1 MSYNGFDIKYT
12 EGKSRVGTIETS
24 RGIIKTPAFM
34 PVGTAGTV
42 KAMLPE
48 QVKNIGA
55 DVLLCNTYHLMLRP
69 GEDLVSDLGGLNEF
83 MNWKGPILTDSGGF
97 QVMSLSNLRT
107 ISEEGVVFKSH
118 IDGKKFFL
126 SPESS
131 ISIQKKLQST
141 ILMSFDEC
149 TPYPVE
155 KSEAEKSMKLSLRW
169 GKRSKKAFA
178 NHSGSLLFGIQ
189 QGSMFKDLRESSAA
203 GLTDIGFDGYALGGL
218 AVGETQEEMF
228 EVIDFSIDLFPK
240 SRPKYLMGVGKPSD
254 IVGAVL
260 RGVDMFDC
268 VIPTRSGR
276 NGQAF
281 VEGGTVNLKN
291 ARYKVDNLP
300 LDPTCNCYCC
310 NNYSKGYLSHL
321 VRTNEILGS
330 ILVTWHNL
338 SYYLDLMKN
347 IREKITEGTFTEF
360 AEKFKKHTN

>member
-1 MSYNGFDIKYT
+1 MSQNGFSVKHI
-12 EGKSRVGTIETS
+12 EGKSRVGTLKTS

-48 QVKNIGA
+48 NLRTIGA

-69 GEDLVSDLGGLNEF
+69 GEEIVNKLGGLNDF

-97 QVMSLSNLRT
+97 QVMSLANLRT
-107 ISEEGVVFKSH
+107 ISEEGVIFKSH
-118 IDGKKFFL
+118 VDGKKFFL
-126 SPESS
+126 SPETS

-141 ILMSFDEC
+141 IIMSFDEC
-149 TPYPVE
+149 TPYPID

-169 GKRSKKAFA
+169 GKRSKKSFGR
-178 NHSGSLLFGIQ
+178 NPDSLLFGIQ
-189 QGSMFKDLRESSAA
+189 QGSMFEDLRKSSAI

-218 AVGETQEEMF
+218 AVGETQEKMF
-228 EVIDFSIDLFPK
+228 EVIDFSIDLFPDN
-240 SRPKYLMGVGKPSD
+240 RPRYLMGVGKPSD

-281 VEGGTVNLKN
+281 VKEGTINLKN
-291 ARYKVDNLP
+291 AQYKNDELP

-310 NNYSKGYLSHL
+310 SNYSKGYLSHL
-321 VRTNEILGS
+321 VRSNEILGS

-338 SYYLDLMKN
+338 SYYLNLMKN
-347 IREKITEGTFTEF
+347 IRSKIAEGTFTDF
-360 AEKFKKHTN
+360 AKKFQNSDN